1 MKREKDTGNIAI
13 NIIQFIF
20 GLILLVMILFS
31 FMGCSTIQQIPGETI
46 EKLVVRDSVVYRDSI
61 VYVPQERIVE
71 IVPQLDTLFM
81 DIETASSKAY
91 LDTTNML
98 LRGELKSKKKEVV
111 KYQTIIEYRDRV
123 DTVYI
128 KEPQPYEV
136 IKEVKYTPK
145 WVWWSL
151 IGNIIVILYLAF
163 RLYLKIKNDSVSFFK
178 DFLLK
183 RL

>member
-1 MKREKDTGNIAI
+1 MKKKDESAKLAVSIA
-13 NIIQFIF
+13 QFIF
-20 GLILLVMILFS
+20 ALILLVMILFS
-31 FMGCSTIQQIPGETI
+31 FIGCGTTQVLAEKETI
-46 EKLVVRDSVVYRDSI
+46 EKIIVKDSLIYRDSI
-61 VYVPQERIVE
+61 VYIPQERIVE

-111 KYQTIIEYRDRV
+111 RYQTIIEYRDRV

-145 WVWWSL
+145 WAWWSL
-151 IGNIIVILYLAF
+151 IGNIIVILYIAF
-163 RLYLKIKNDSVSFFK
+163 RIYIKDKGV
-178 DFLLK
+178 
-183 RL
+183 R

>member
-1 MKREKDTGNIAI
+1 MKNEKETANCAVNIT
-13 NIIQFIF
+13 QFIF
-20 GLILLVMILFS
+20 GLIMLVMILFS
-31 FMGCSTIQQIPGETI
+31 FIGCSSLKEIPVETV
-46 EKLVVRDSVVYRDSI
+46 EKVVVKDSIVYRDSI
-61 VYVPQERIVE
+61 VYIPQERIVE

-91 LDTTNML
+91 LDTANML

-136 IKEVKYTPK
+136 EVIKYKRDTIF
-145 WVWWSL
+145 WWSL
-151 IGNIIVILYLAF
+151 IGNIIVILYMVF
-163 RLYLKIKNDSVSFFK
+163 RLYIKMKGV
-178 DFLLK
+178 
-183 RL
+183 

>member
-1 MKREKDTGNIAI
+1 MKNKNETANCAVNIT
-13 NIIQFIF
+13 QFIF

-31 FMGCSTIQQIPGETI
+31 FISCSSLKEIPVATV
-46 EKLVVRDSVVYRDSI
+46 EKVVVKDSVVYRDSI

-136 IKEVKYTPK
+136 TKKEKYIPSIF
-145 WVWWSL
+145 WWSL
-151 IGNIIVILYLAF
+151 IGNIIVILYIVF
-163 RLYLKIKNDSVSFFK
+163 RLYIKMKGV
-178 DFLLK
+178 
-183 RL
+183 

>member
-1 MKREKDTGNIAI
+1 MKKNDESANLAVSIT
-13 NIIQFIF
+13 QFIF

-31 FMGCSTIQQIPGETI
+31 FISCGTTQVLAEKETI
-46 EKLVVRDSVVYRDSI
+46 EKIIVKDSLIYRDSI
-61 VYVPQERIVE
+61 VYIPQERIVE

-123 DTVYI
+123 DTVYV

-136 IKEVKYTPK
+136 EKIKYKRDTLF
-145 WVWWSL
+145 WMSL

-163 RLYLKIKNDSVSFFK
+163 RIYLKIKGV
-178 DFLLK
+178 
-183 RL
+183 

>member
-1 MKREKDTGNIAI
+1 MKKKDESANLAVSIT
-13 NIIQFIF
+13 QFIF

-31 FMGCSTIQQIPGETI
+31 FIGCGTTQVLAEKETI
-46 EKLVVRDSVVYRDSI
+46 EKIIVKDSLIYRDSI
-61 VYVPQERIVE
+61 VYIPQERIVE

-123 DTVYI
+123 DTVYV

-136 IKEVKYTPK
+136 EKIKYKRDTLF
-145 WVWWSL
+145 WMSL

-163 RLYLKIKNDSVSFFK
+163 RIYLKIKH
-178 DFLLK
+178 
-183 RL
+183 

>member
-1 MKREKDTGNIAI
+1 MKKKDDSANLAVNIA
-13 NIIQFIF
+13 QFIF

-31 FMGCSTIQQIPGETI
+31 FISCGTAQVLAEKETI
-46 EKLVVRDSVVYRDSI
+46 EKIIVKDSLIYKDSI
-61 VYVPQERIVE
+61 VYIPQERIVE

-136 IKEVKYTPK
+136 IKEVKHIPNLFWY
-145 WVWWSL
+145 S
-151 IGNIIVILYLAF
+151 IIFNIIIILF
-163 RLYLKIKNDSVSFFK
+163 IIFKLYLKYKY
-178 DFLLK
+178 
-183 RL
+183 

>member
-1 MKREKDTGNIAI
+1 MKKIKEI
-13 NIIQFIF
+13 NWYRLGDYITFI
-20 GLILLVMILFS
+20 LPWVLAILLMV
-31 FMGCSTIQQIPGETI
+31 GCGTTQVLAEKETI
-46 EKLVVRDSVVYRDSI
+46 EKIIVKDSLVYRDSI
-61 VYVPQERIVE
+61 IYIPQERIVE

-81 DIETASSKAY
+81 EIETAESKAY

-136 IKEVKYTPK
+136 IKKEKYIPTIF
-145 WVWWSL
+145 WWSL
-151 IGNIIVILYLAF
+151 IGNIIVILYLVF
-163 RLYLKIKNDSVSFFK
+163 RLYLKIKM
-178 DFLLK
+178 
-183 RL
+183 

>member
-1 MKREKDTGNIAI
+1 MKQKDESAKLAVSIA
-13 NIIQFIF
+13 QFIF
-20 GLILLVMILFS
+20 ALILLVMILFS
-31 FMGCSTIQQIPGETI
+31 FIGCGTTQVLAEKETI
-46 EKLVVRDSVVYRDSI
+46 EKIIVKDSLIYRDSI
-61 VYVPQERIVE
+61 VYIPQERIVE

-136 IKEVKYTPK
+136 IKKERYIPSIF
-145 WVWWSL
+145 WWSL
-151 IGNIIVILYLAF
+151 IGNIIVIFYLGF
-163 RLYLKIKNDSVSFFK
+163 RIYLKIKGV
-178 DFLLK
+178 
-183 RL
+183 

>member
-1 MKREKDTGNIAI
+1 MKNKNETANCAVNIM
-13 NIIQFIF
+13 QFIF

-31 FMGCSTIQQIPGETI
+31 FISCSSLKEIPVATV
-46 EKLVVRDSVVYRDSI
+46 EKVVVKDSVVYRDSI

-81 DIETASSKAY
+81 DIETASSKTY
-91 LDTTNML
+91 LDTANML

-136 IKEVKYTPK
+136 IKKEKYIPSIF
-145 WVWWSL
+145 WWSL
-151 IGNIIVILYLAF
+151 IGNIIVILYIVF
-163 RLYLKIKNDSVSFFK
+163 RLYIKMKGV
-178 DFLLK
+178 
-183 RL
+183 

>member
-1 MKREKDTGNIAI
+1 MKQKDESAKLAVSIA
-13 NIIQFIF
+13 QFIF
-20 GLILLVMILFS
+20 ALILLVMILFS
-31 FMGCSTIQQIPGETI
+31 FIGCGTTQVLAEKETI
-46 EKLVVRDSVVYRDSI
+46 EKIIVKDSLIYRDSI
-61 VYVPQERIVE
+61 VYIPQERIVE

-91 LDTTNML
+91 LDTANML

-136 IKEVKYTPK
+136 IKKEKYIPSIF
-145 WVWWSL
+145 WWSL
-151 IGNIIVILYLAF
+151 IGNIIVIFYLGF
-163 RLYLKIKNDSVSFFK
+163 RIYLKIKGV
-178 DFLLK
+178 
-183 RL
+183 

>member
-1 MKREKDTGNIAI
+1 MMENDNTLTYIP
-13 NIIQFIF
+13 QFIF
-20 GLILLVMILFS
+20 ALLMVVVICMS
-31 FMGCSTIQQIPGETI
+31 FVGCGTTQVLAEKETI
-46 EKLVVRDSVVYRDSI
+46 EKVIVRDSLIYKDSI
-61 VYVPQERIVE
+61 VYIPQERIVE

-98 LRGELKSKKKEVV
+98 LKGELKSKKKEVV

-136 IKEVKYTPK
+136 IKKEKYIPSIF
-145 WVWWSL
+145 WWSL
-151 IGNIIVILYLAF
+151 IGNIIVILYLVF
-163 RLYLKIKNDSVSFFK
+163 RIYLKINKV
-178 DFLLK
+178 LAV
-183 RL
+183 

>member
-1 MKREKDTGNIAI
+1 MKHKDESANLAVSIT
-13 NIIQFIF
+13 QFIF

-31 FMGCSTIQQIPGETI
+31 FIGCGTTQVLAEKETI
-46 EKLVVRDSVVYRDSI
+46 EKIIVKDSLIYRDSI
-61 VYVPQERIVE
+61 VYIPQERIVE

-136 IKEVKYTPK
+136 IKKEKYTPK

-151 IGNIIVILYLAF
+151 IFNIVIILLIGF
-163 RLYLKIKNDSVSFFK
+163 KIYLKTKGVS
-178 DFLLK
+178 LK
-183 RL
+183 

>member
-1 MKREKDTGNIAI
+1 MKKKDESANLAVNIT
-13 NIIQFIF
+13 QFIF

-31 FMGCSTIQQIPGETI
+31 FIGCGTTQVLAEKETI
-46 EKLVVRDSVVYRDSI
+46 EKIIVKDSLIYRDSI
-61 VYVPQERIVE
+61 VYIPQERIVE

-81 DIETASSKAY
+81 DIEVAESKSY
-91 LDTTNML
+91 LDTTNMI

-136 IKEVKYTPK
+136 EKIKYKRDTLF
-145 WVWWSL
+145 WLSL
-151 IGNIIVILYLAF
+151 IGNIIVILYLVF
-163 RLYLKIKNDSVSFFK
+163 RIYLKIKGV
-178 DFLLK
+178 
-183 RL
+183 

>member
-1 MKREKDTGNIAI
+1 MKRLCWLVLCFSAI
-13 NIIQFIF
+13 I
-20 GLILLVMILFS
+20 S
-31 FMGCSTIQQIPGETI
+31 CSTLISCGTTQVLAEKETI
-46 EKLVVRDSVVYRDSI
+46 EKIIVKDSLIYRDSI
-61 VYVPQERIVE
+61 VYIPQERIVE

-81 DIETASSKAY
+81 DIETASSKTY

-136 IKEVKYTPK
+136 IKYKRD
-145 WVWWSL
+145 
-151 IGNIIVILYLAF
+151 NIFWISIILNIVVILVIAF
-163 RLYLKIKNDSVSFFK
+163 KIWMKIKV
-178 DFLLK
+178 
-183 RL
+183 

>member
-1 MKREKDTGNIAI
+1 MREKDEHKIAL

-20 GLILLVMILFS
+20 ALILLVMALFS
-31 FMGCSTIQQIPGETI
+31 FIGCGTTQVLAEKETI
-46 EKLVVRDSVVYRDSI
+46 EKIIVKDSLIYRDSI
-61 VYVPQERIVE
+61 VYIPQERIVE

-136 IKEVKYTPK
+136 IKKEKYIPSIF
-145 WVWWSL
+145 WWSL
-151 IGNIIVILYLAF
+151 IGNIIVILYLGF
-163 RLYLKIKNDSVSFFK
+163 RIYLKIKH
-178 DFLLK
+178 
-183 RL
+183 